1 MPYPIMAEPPIA
13 ESIPVPPESPNL
25 WQQLWGLGKAGVGYV
40 TGPLRPWL
48 QGRMPLGALHETD
61 PRMYRFLESQAEGIP
76 SLGIAPSPYRAS
88 EIGHLA
94 RLAQNPD
101 YVGPTEG
108 DLFRAKVWENM
119 KWPVSTLTGGL
130 GAAAG
135 SVVPVGGTAAGG
147 LAGRAAGWGLMDLA
161 ASYSNP
167 ELADRPMLRDII
179 GLALTGKPGKVAGKL
194 VAKPFQKPLQN
205 LLSSIPAVEKAATA
219 AEEAAGAISPE
230 RLHRMARLGFPS
242 SAFRDA
248 LKDLPPMAETVP
260 LARDIGSGSA
270 VLDAT
275 GVAKVPAMAGTAAL
289 GTLGLLGALGL
300 QGCGSKDK
308 PCPVKQEP
316 RTAEEAVEML
326 LGEKGTRKADIEA
339 YTARVWKV
347 RAVGSRWEIYDE
359 KTGKVLEAEGR
370 FTSKKAAQQR
380 LDELNAA
387 R

>member
-1 MPYPIMAEPPIA
+1 
-13 ESIPVPPESPNL
+13 
-25 WQQLWGLGKAGVGYV
+25 
-40 TGPLRPWL
+40 
-48 QGRMPLGALHETD
+48 
-61 PRMYRFLESQAEGIP
+61 
-76 SLGIAPSPYRAS
+76 
-88 EIGHLA
+88 
-94 RLAQNPD
+94 
-101 YVGPTEG
+101 
-108 DLFRAKVWENM
+108 
-119 KWPVSTLTGGL
+119 
-130 GAAAG
+130 
-135 SVVPVGGTAAGG
+135 
-147 LAGRAAGWGLMDLA
+147 MDLA